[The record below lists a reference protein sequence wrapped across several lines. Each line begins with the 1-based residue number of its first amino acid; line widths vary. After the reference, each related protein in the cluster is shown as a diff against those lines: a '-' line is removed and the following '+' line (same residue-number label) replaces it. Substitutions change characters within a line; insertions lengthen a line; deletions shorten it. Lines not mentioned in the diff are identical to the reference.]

1 MIKKTYTS
9 LGFGGRTTNLT
20 RTNLSDF
27 RTSLCSSSS
36 PTVWVVVVG
45 VFVVIVFA
53 VDVVI
58 VGVVV
63 IVVVAAVVIVVPF
76 DVGYFQRESVCL
88 VIIASFVDSCSQRNV
103 FIGKNIFP
111 SIFFFLVKMKP
122 QSSFLH
128 PTLLE
133 LSTNGQGCCI
143 GSSGRALDS
152 ISERP
157 GFESHWKQHF
167 SKNQFKL
174 YGLVDASQ
182 SCQT

>member
-1 MIKKTYTS
+1 M
-9 LGFGGRTTNLT
+9 
-20 RTNLSDF
+20 
-27 RTSLCSSSS
+27 
-36 PTVWVVVVG
+36 VVVVG

-63 IVVVAAVVIVVPF
+63 IVVVAAVVIVVVVVAAVVIVVPF

-122 QSSFLH
+122 QSSFLQ